1 MIGGWTVGGGVRV
14 VKTSEQKDGEMK
26 QQIGDR
32 MTDRRW
38 FAGIIARC
46 RVYSVPTGL
55 YNDAQT
61 KGRGRRK

>member
-1 MIGGWTVGGGVRV
+1 MGGRLGGVQSGLDKQR
-14 VKTSEQKDGEMK
+14 EDDEMK

-61 KGRGRRK
+61 KGRRRRK